1 MVTITNSVIAL
12 LLCALCCICW
22 GSWGN
27 SQKLVSSEKWT
38 FELFYWDFTWGHILM
53 AVIGAILFGCLGSG
67 EHTLLVD
74 LQRMDV
80 SSMGW
85 AILGGI
91 VWNFGNIFFTA
102 ALAIAGMAIGFPIGG
117 GIGWIGGILF
127 NYALIMLAGQSYPG
141 NETLLWIGIC
151 FAIAAIVSCS
161 YVYSKISTS
170 NAKTPTKGILMA
182 AISGIGFAF
191 FYGLIVKS
199 LDPEIVAGGTGTLAP
214 STGALCFSVGVLLS
228 SPLFNGIAMQK
239 AGLTFKDYLEL
250 GNTRTHLVGMLGGV
264 IWMSGMVL
272 SQLANTC
279 GDLNAAISYAL
290 SNASPLVAMIWG
302 IFIWKEFK
310 GAPKGTNLLI
320 MAMFTLFA
328 LALTIITI
336 SNSI

>member
-1 MVTITNSVIAL
+1 MVTITNSAIAL

-38 FELFYWDFTWGHILM
+38 FELFYWDFTLGHILM
-53 AVIGAILFGCLGSG
+53 AIVGAILFGCLGSG

-74 LQRMDV
+74 LERMDM

-85 AILGGI
+85 AVLGGI

-141 NETLLWIGIC
+141 NELLLWVGII
-151 FAIAAIVSCS
+151 FAILAIISCGRI
-161 YVYSKISTS
+161 YTKISTS
-170 NAKTPTKGILMA
+170 KASTPTKGILMA

-199 LDPEIVAGGTGTLAP
+199 LDPDIVAGGTGTLAP

-228 SPLFNGIAMQK
+228 SPIFNGIGMKK
-239 AGLTFKDYLEL
+239 AGLTFSDYLKL

-264 IWMSGMVL
+264 IWMTGMVL
-272 SQLANTC
+272 SQLGNTC
-279 GDLNAAISYAL
+279 SNLNAAISYAL

-302 IFIWKEFK
+302 IFVWKEFK
-310 GAPKGTNLLI
+310 NAPKGTNWLI
-320 MAMFTLFA
+320 TAMFGLFL
-328 LALTIITI
+328 LALTLITL
-336 SNSI
+336 SNN

>member
-151 FAIAAIVSCS
+151 FAIAAIVSCG
-161 YVYSKISTS
+161 YVYSKISKS
-170 NAKTPTKGILMA
+170 NATTPTKGIVMA
-182 AISGIGFAF
+182 AISGFGFAF
-191 FYGLIVKS
+191 FYGLVIKS
-199 LDPEIVAGGTGTLAP
+199 LDPNIVAGGTGTLAP
-214 STGALCFSVGVLLS
+214 STGALFFSVGVLLS
-228 SPLFNGIAMQK
+228 TPIFNGIAMKK
-239 AGLTFKDYLEL
+239 ARLTFSDYLQL
-250 GNTRTHLVGMLGGV
+250 GNTRTHLVGILGGV
-264 IWMSGMVL
+264 IWMTGMVL
-272 SQLANTC
+272 SQLGNTC
-279 GDLNAAISYAL
+279 AGLNAAISYAL

-302 IFIWKEFK
+302 IFVWKEFK
-310 GAPKGTNLLI
+310 AAPKGTNWFI
-320 MAMFTLFA
+320 TAMFMLFA
-328 LALTIITI
+328 LALSLITI
-336 SNSI
+336 SNNS

>member
-1 MVTITNSVIAL
+1 MVTITNSAIAL

-38 FELFYWDFTWGHILM
+38 FELFYWDFTLGHILM
-53 AVIGAILFGCLGSG
+53 AIVGAILFGCLGSG

-74 LQRMDV
+74 LERMDM

-85 AILGGI
+85 AVLGGI

-141 NETLLWIGIC
+141 NELLLWVGII
-151 FAIAAIVSCS
+151 FAILAIISCGRI
-161 YVYSKISTS
+161 YTKISTS
-170 NAKTPTKGILMA
+170 KASTPTKGILMA

-199 LDPEIVAGGTGTLAP
+199 LDPDIVAGGTGTLAP

-228 SPLFNGIAMQK
+228 SPIFNGIAMKK
-239 AGLTFKDYLEL
+239 AGLTFSDYLKL

-264 IWMSGMVL
+264 IWMTGMVL
-272 SQLANTC
+272 SQLGNTC
-279 GDLNAAISYAL
+279 SNLNAAISYAL

-302 IFIWKEFK
+302 IFVWKEFK
-310 GAPKGTNLLI
+310 NAPKGTNWLI
-320 MAMFTLFA
+320 TAMFGLFL
-328 LALTIITI
+328 LALTLITL
-336 SNSI
+336 SNN

>member
-1 MVTITNSVIAL
+1 MVTITNSSIAL
-12 LLCALCCICW
+12 LLCALCCVCW

-38 FELFYWDFTWGHILM
+38 FELFYWDFTWGHIIM
-53 AVIGAILFGCLGSG
+53 ALIGAILFGCLGSG
-67 EHTLLVD
+67 EHTVLVD

-102 ALAIAGMAIGFPIGG
+102 ALAVAGMAIGFPIGG

-127 NYALIMLAGQSYPG
+127 NYVLIILAGQSYPG
-141 NETLLWIGIC
+141 SELLLWTGIC
-151 FAIAAIVSCS
+151 FAILAIISCGM
-161 YVYSKISTS
+161 VYMKISTS
-170 NAKTPTKGILMA
+170 NAKTPTKGIVMA

-199 LDPEIVAGGTGTLAP
+199 LDPAIVSGGTGSLAP
-214 STGALCFSVGVLLS
+214 STGALCFSVGVLIS
-228 SPLFNGIAMQK
+228 SPIFNGIAMKK
-239 AGLTFKDYLEL
+239 AGLTFGDYRRL

-264 IWMSGMVL
+264 IWMTGMVL
-272 SQLANTC
+272 SQLGNTC
-279 GDLNAAISYAL
+279 SDLNAAISYAL

-302 IFIWKEFK
+302 IFVWREFK
-310 GAPKGTNLLI
+310 NAPRETNWLI
-320 MAMFTLFA
+320 IAMFLFFA
-328 LALTIITI
+328 LALSLITI
-336 SNSI
+336 SNKS